1 MDLMPLE
8 APAYIESYDFLKTMT
23 GLETLW
29 LYSGYSD
36 FDLSTLNNS
45 SKLVKLDIIG
55 YNISGETRLKNLN
68 SLSLMSSTFSAETI
82 AESFPSLTELEF
94 YFIDEELDFTPF
106 SRLESMKILE
116 LKHTG
121 AKGIDSFSA
130 LINLETFAFMPL
142 PQHNI
147 LLEDISFLKP
157 LDNLKQFDTYKN
169 VLSDEQKAQLLKWH
183 SQCKITEYDVAI

>member
-8 APAYIESYDFLKTMT
+8 TPTYIESYDFLKTMT

-36 FDLSTLNNS
+36 FDLSVLNNL
-45 SKLVKLDIIG
+45 SKLDKLDLIG
-55 YNISGETRLKNLN
+55 YNISGETRLENLN
-68 SLSLMSSTFSAETI
+68 SLSLMSSTYSAETI

-116 LKHTG
+116 LKHTS

-142 PQHNI
+142 PQRNI

-183 SQCKITEYDVAI
+183 SQYKITEYDVAI